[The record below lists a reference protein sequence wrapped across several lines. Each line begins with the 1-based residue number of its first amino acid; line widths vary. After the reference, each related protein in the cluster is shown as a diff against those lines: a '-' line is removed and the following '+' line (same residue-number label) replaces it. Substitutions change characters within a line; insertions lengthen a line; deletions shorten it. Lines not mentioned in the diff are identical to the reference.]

1 MSGEAPAIQ
10 QLRTDANTAW
20 PKRNKSWDGT
30 WGDTAHQARK
40 SDHNTGD
47 AMDVTHDP
55 ASGADGNV
63 VAAYAIRDPRVKYVI
78 WNRRIYDTRNPGA
91 GWQPYSKWKSMPHD
105 HHVHISV
112 KQAARADTS
121 PWAFNTVGPPPPIDV
136 PGEAKFEDAD
146 PKVIEERRI
155 AEEKAKAAAAAAEKK
170 ARADAAAAKRRQRVA
185 PSQQRRRVSDAT
197 SKGIHI
203 FDGENSVVLGS
214 KQWMAA
220 HVESP
225 HTGGGQ
231 IAKGSSTVFVG
242 KRQLAFARKDDVATD
257 RLFVKEGQPNVL
269 IGIA

>member
-10 QLRTDANTAW
+10 QLRTDANAAW

-30 WGDTAHQARK
+30 WGDTSHKARK

-47 AMDVTHDP
+47 AMDVTSDP
-55 ASGADGNV
+55 ASGAAGDV

-78 WNRRIYDTRNPGA
+78 WNRRIYDTRHPGA
-91 GWQPYSKWKSMPHD
+91 GWRPYSKWKKMPHD

-121 PWAFNTVGPPPPIDV
+121 AWAFSGEGPPPSIDI

-146 PKVIEERRI
+146 PKVIEERRR
-155 AEEKAKAAAAAAEKK
+155 AEAKAKAAAEAAEKKAKAAAAA
-170 ARADAAAAKRRQRVA
+170 KRRKKVA
-185 PSQQRRRVSDAT
+185 PTQKKRRVSDAT

-203 FDGENSVVLGS
+203 FDGEDSVVLGT

-220 HVESP
+220 HLESP
-225 HTGGGQ
+225 HTGGGK
-231 IAKGSSTVFVG
+231 IAEGSPTIFVG
-242 KRQLAFARKDDVATD
+242 KRQLAFARKGDVATD

-269 IGIA
+269 IA